1 MLTKWLIRSYKTM
14 MEVFAWIL
22 LILFAGIG
30 LFVGIEM
37 DNMGLLSKSI
47 SSDMYP
53 LIGMGIGI
61 LIGLLFEALLLA
73 PALVLFDIHSKVE
86 AISRK

>member
-14 MEVFAWIL
+14 MEVFACIL

-47 SSDMYP
+47 SSDM
-53 LIGMGIGI
+53 
-61 LIGLLFEALLLA
+61 
-73 PALVLFDIHSKVE
+73 
-86 AISRK
+86 